1 MGNFQKRWQMDIYNE
16 ISKYKKTGTACI
28 LATVVKKSGEGPVEV
43 GKKMIVG
50 TDGHAFGTVG
60 GGALEFHARE
70 KCREL
75 LDKKENLL
83 EKYLLNE
90 GEVITDAKT
99 LPMVC
104 GGEVSIFYEYIG
116 PDAYVYIFGAGHVGQ
131 ATANILKTMN
141 FHVTVIDE
149 RTPVYEAF
157 KGADRKANTSFTEFI
172 DNEGIED
179 GSFVLVCT
187 PSHKNDYNVIYKVLE
202 LGLKPKYIGMLCS
215 LPKLRDFLGKI
226 YEKFGENVDLTNLYS
241 PVGLDTGG
249 GSPEEI
255 AVSIAAEIMAV
266 NNGKAGHMHMRP
278 GDYKW

>member
-1 MGNFQKRWQMDIYNE
+1 MDIYDVIN
-16 ISKYKKTGTACI
+16 KYKKTGTGCI
-28 LATVVKKSGEGPVEV
+28 VATVVEKSGEGPVEV

-50 TDGHAFGTVG
+50 PEGFAVGTVG
-60 GGALEFHARE
+60 GGALEFYARE
-70 KCREL
+70 RCKQLLISREN
-75 LDKKENLL
+75 KL

-90 GEVITDAKT
+90 GEVISNAKT

-116 PDAYVYIFGAGHVGQ
+116 PTAYVYVFGAGHVGQ
-131 ATANILKTMN
+131 ATVNILKTMN

-157 KGADRKANTSFTEFI
+157 TGADRKVNMSFTEFI
-172 DNEGIED
+172 DKEGIDE

-187 PSHKNDYNVIYKVLE
+187 PSHKNDYNVIYKVIE
-202 LGLKPKYIGMLCS
+202 LGIKPKYVGMLCS
-215 LPKLRDFLGKI
+215 IPKLKDFLERI
-226 YEKFGENVDLTNLYS
+226 YDKFGSDIDLSNLYS

-255 AVSIAAEIMAV
+255 AVSITAEILAV
-266 NNGKAGHMHMRP
+266 SNGKKGHNHMRP